1 MRFEACL
8 RKTAVLAILIV
19 REQVGLNTVL
29 QSMQSLLVFLIG
41 DVAGVSTGELVIVG
55 RGSSQFLF
63 LTTPYRLDLTDD
75 FLDVI

>member
-8 RKTAVLAILIV
+8 RKIAVLAILIV